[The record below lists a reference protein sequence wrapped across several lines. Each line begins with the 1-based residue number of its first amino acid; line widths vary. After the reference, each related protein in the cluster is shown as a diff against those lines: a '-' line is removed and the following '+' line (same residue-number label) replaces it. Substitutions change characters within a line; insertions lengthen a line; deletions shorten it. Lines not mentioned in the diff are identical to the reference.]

1 MPEVSVVVNEQLRY
15 FYCSRWL
22 EETQADT
29 PVQPHFWKVIKKD
42 FGPDMP
48 VTLADVQD
56 GPQMRRMGGSAF

>member
-1 MPEVSVVVNEQLRY
+1 VVVNEQLRY

-29 PVQPHFWKVIKKD
+29 PVQPHFWKVIKKA

-48 VTLADVQD
+48 VTFADAQE
-56 GPQMRRMGGSAF
+56 GRE